1 MIKIDGSL
9 GEGGG
14 QVLRSALTL
23 SLMTGERV
31 KIFNI
36 RANRSSP
43 GLGHQHLCAVKQTQ
57 TVGKGEV
64 IGGELGSTSLE
75 FQPCT
80 IQSGRYQFN
89 IRTAGATTLVLHTI
103 FLPLSRAATATSFKI
118 TGGTHVPWSPSYHY
132 LEMQWLPFMERL
144 GFDAQ
149 ISLDLAG
156 FYPKGGGQI
165 QGKIKPVE
173 AIKSLNI
180 GERGSLKQIRG
191 ISAVANLDRRI
202 AERQRSQVIRRLSE
216 KYHLNDIR
224 IKQMP
229 SKFKGTLLLLLAE
242 FEKSQSCYFSLG
254 KPGKPA
260 ERVADDTI
268 NALESFMMTDGCI
281 DEYLADQLLLPLAF
295 ASDISSFKS
304 SKITQHLM
312 TNAEVINKFI
322 GVQIEIS
329 GKLGQPGLVT
339 IHPQHRNG

>member
-1 MIKIDGSL
+1 MIKIDGSQ

-14 QVLRSALTL
+14 QVLRTALTL

-43 GLGHQHLCAVKQTQ
+43 GLGHQHLCAVNAAQ

-80 IQSGRYQFN
+80 IQPGRYQFN
-89 IRTAGATTLVLHTI
+89 IRTAGATTLVLQTI
-103 FLPLSRAATATSFKI
+103 FLPLSRAATATSLKI

-132 LEMQWLPFMERL
+132 LKMQWLPFMERL

-173 AIKSLNI
+173 AIKSLKI

-202 AERQRSQVIRRLSE
+202 AERQRSQVIRRLSK
-216 KYHLNDIR
+216 KYRLNDIR

-229 SKFKGTLLLLLAE
+229 SKFKGTILLLLAE

-260 ERVADDTI
+260 ERVADDAI
-268 NALESFMMTDGCI
+268 NALESFMMTNGCV

-295 ASDISSFKS
+295 ASDISIFKS

-322 GVQIEIS
+322 DVQIEII

-339 IHPQHRNG
+339 IHPQYRNA